1 MGSCAFWLKKKEKQA
16 CFPEKTRQHLQY
28 LHFIQYTLYFP
39 IQEKESKKIYYRPRL
54 KRKCLFP
61 SESIFNTASDFRRQE
76 SGNGKPPFRTKEWKI
91 NEEFSSGTTTRPLC
105 LLPTTGNRHLPDG
118 WPSILKLLTIFF
130 LFFIFFNV
138 LYDFLYTK
146 HIKRLYFWF
155 YIYSDYN
162 FRVITETSEL
172 SYKDYLTFRAILQRL
187 RSITITWVNQ
197 PRETWLPREEEEWDR
212 SPSSRLCHQSTFW
225 RAWELIYPDS

>member
-130 LFFIFFNV
+130 FILFYFLCLVWLPLHQAYKTFVFLV
-138 LYDFLYTK
+138 LYIQWLQFQ
-146 HIKRLYFWF
+146 
-155 YIYSDYN
+155 
-162 FRVITETSEL
+162 
-172 SYKDYLTFRAILQRL
+172 SYYRDLRAILQRL
-187 RSITITWVNQ
+187 SYFQSYLTKTTFYYHHLSESAKRDMASKRGRGVRQEPQQ
-197 PRETWLPREEEEWDR
+197 PPLPPKHILTGLGTHLPR
-212 SPSSRLCHQSTFW
+212 
-225 RAWELIYPDS
+225 